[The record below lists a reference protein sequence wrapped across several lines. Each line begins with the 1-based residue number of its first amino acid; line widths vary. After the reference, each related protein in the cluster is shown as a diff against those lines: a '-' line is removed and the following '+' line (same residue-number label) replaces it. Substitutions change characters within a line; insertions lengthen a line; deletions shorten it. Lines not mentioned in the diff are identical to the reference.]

1 MSRALGA
8 EGRTVDTVG
17 KPISDDVDLDAL
29 MQRVREAAMTGA
41 AGGGTVQPQAA
52 GAGTARELDL
62 IRVLEAQGDWNE
74 QARQAL
80 AALADCIRTLRDDW
94 ADERAGLRREIG
106 QLSALVE
113 QLRSATSPPAA
124 RPSSPVRT
132 PSRTPRVAASPRG
145 ASKRRPAA
153 KRRPR
158 S

>member
-1 MSRALGA
+1 M
-8 EGRTVDTVG
+8 DTVATPVG
-17 KPISDDVDLDAL
+17 DEVDLDAL
-29 MQRVREAAMTGA
+29 MLRVREAAMTGA
-41 AGGGTVQPQAA
+41 AGGVIVQPLAA
-52 GAGTARELDL
+52 GDGTARELDL

-74 QARQAL
+74 QARQSL

-124 RPSSPVRT
+124 RPSSPVHV

-145 ASKRRPAA
+145 GSKRRPAG